1 MPEREFCVP
10 PIGLTSA
17 EVVERVRRG
26 QTNDFE
32 ARVGRTYWQIFRD
45 NIFNLFNVIL
55 FTLLLIVLISR
66 DYATVFFAG
75 FSVVTNSFLGMIQ
88 EISAKRKLDQMA
100 SLAAQQARV
109 WRDGQLQT
117 IPIKQ
122 IVLDDVIELEPG
134 DRIVVDGVV
143 LNSDALEVDESQ
155 LTGESDAVLKNT
167 GDPVSSGSFCI
178 AGSGLMVA
186 TKVGRDSTLNK
197 LSVIA
202 KEYKNVLTP
211 TQRKIAIIVE
221 VSVLLMFIMGPMLFV
236 SGFVQE
242 VESLNL
248 VRNGV
253 VFVTSLVPQGLV
265 LVAILSLT
273 IGAVKISR
281 HQTLIQRVNAVE
293 SLANVT
299 VLCFDKTG
307 TLTQNKLAVTE
318 IIPLNGAS
326 PDQIHA
332 QLYEYTTN
340 LAYQNKT
347 ANAVASYV
355 GQVKLRDKAN
365 RKLREIPFTSSRK
378 WGALVFENE
387 TYILGAP
394 ERLIQDTVV
403 TDQAQG
409 LSALGMR
416 VLAFAHTDELP
427 ESTEYHLNGNV
438 QPIALIVMSDQIR
451 EDIQTTLDDFRE
463 QNVRLKVISGDNVE
477 TVRAIASGA
486 GLPTQVAYTGDVLSR
501 MSDVELEN
509 AVIEAD
515 VFARIE
521 PETKRRIIQAL
532 QRKGEYVA
540 MVGDGVNDVPAL
552 KAANL
557 AIVMNDGTQ
566 ISKDVA
572 DIVLLNNAMSTLPL
586 AFREGREITQTIY
599 GTTKMFLTKNVYNM
613 LMFVFIG
620 FMMLPFPITP
630 VQISWAAFGTVNMP
644 AGFIA
649 FGIIRPKYIERFRR
663 DVIDYIITAGLI
675 GAVALS
681 VLFAVAYFTTG
692 GDLEIARSAITIFIC
707 LFGMMIVWN
716 VQGVEVY
723 KPRTFIEHWQVVL
736 ISSLAAGLTIISF
749 YALPT
754 LFEFQPPAPNS
765 LLNVL
770 IVALFL
776 LTMMIINH
784 GMEHRYLLNRFW
796 MLVER
801 EKS

>member
-1 MPEREFCVP
+1 LIVP
-10 PIGLTSA
+10 PTGLTTA
-17 EVVERVRRG
+17 EVAERVQRG
-26 QTNDFE
+26 QTNNFE
-32 ARVGRTYWQIFRD
+32 ARVGRSYWQIFRD
-45 NIFNLFNVIL
+45 NIFNLFNIIL

-100 SLAAQQARV
+100 SLAAQQVHV
-109 WRDGQLQT
+109 WRDSQLQS

-122 IVLDDVIELEPG
+122 IVLDDVIAIEPG

-143 LNSDALEVDESQ
+143 LSGDALEVDESQ
-155 LTGESDAVLKNT
+155 LTGESDAVLKNV

-178 AGSGLMVA
+178 AGSGLMLA
-186 TKVGRDSTLNK
+186 TKVGRESTLNR
-197 LSVIA
+197 LSAIA

-236 SGFVQE
+236 SGFRQDI
-242 VESLNL
+242 ESLDL

-273 IGAVKISR
+273 IGAVRISL
-281 HQTLIQRVNAVE
+281 HKTLIQRVNAVE

-318 IIPLNGAS
+318 IIPLNEAK
-326 PDQIHA
+326 PDEIRARLQ
-332 QLYEYTTN
+332 EYVSH
-340 LAYQNKT
+340 LSYQNKT
-347 ANAVASYV
+347 ANAVSAYV
-355 GQVKLRDKAN
+355 AEVKLHTR
-365 RKLREIPFTSSRK
+365 RSHKLREIPFTSARK
-378 WGALVFENE
+378 WGAIVFQDE
-387 TYILGAP
+387 TFLLGAP
-394 ERLIQDTVV
+394 ERLIQDSAINIR
-403 TDQAQG
+403 AQE
-409 LSALGMR
+409 LAAQGMR
-416 VLAFAHTDELP
+416 VLAFAHASQPPDHAVNT
-427 ESTEYHLNGNV
+427 LNGYV
-438 QPIALIVMSDQIR
+438 KPLALIVMSDQIR
-451 EDIQTTLDDFRE
+451 DDIQATLDDFR
-463 QNVRLKVISGDNVE
+463 QLNVGLKVISGDNVE
-477 TVRAIASGA
+477 TVRAIAGA
-486 GLPTQVAYTGDVLSR
+486 AGMPVQVAYTGTTLSQ
-501 MSDVELEN
+501 MTDGELEN
-509 AVIEAD
+509 AVMEAD
-515 VFARIE
+515 VFARVE
-521 PETKRRIIQAL
+521 PDTKRRIVQAL
-532 QRKGEYVA
+532 QRRGQYVA

-613 LMFVFIG
+613 LMFIFIG

-663 DVIDYIITAGLI
+663 DVIDYIITAGLL

-692 GDLEIARSAITIFIC
+692 YDLEIARSSVTIFIC

-723 KPRTFIEHWQVVL
+723 QPRTFIEHWRVVL
-736 ISSLAAGLTIISF
+736 ISSIAAGLTILSF
-749 YALPT
+749 YALPG
-754 LFEFQPPAPNS
+754 LFEFEPPPANS

-770 IVALFL
+770 ITALFL
-776 LTMMIINH
+776 LTMMVINH
-784 GMEHRYLLNRFW
+784 GMYYRYLLNRFW

-801 EKS
+801 ET